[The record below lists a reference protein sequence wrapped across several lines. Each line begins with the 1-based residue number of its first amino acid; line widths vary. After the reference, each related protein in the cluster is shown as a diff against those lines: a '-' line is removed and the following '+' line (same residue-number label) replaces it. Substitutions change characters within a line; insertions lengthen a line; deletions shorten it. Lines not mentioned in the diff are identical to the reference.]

1 MDHGGRPRGRGLL
14 RRIVLLVTGVLL
26 AGELLVYLP
35 SIARFRLQWLDGL
48 VQRAYIAAVATRHRT
63 PDPALE
69 DALLTGVGALRI
81 EVEGAGGRVVL
92 GPDVPV
98 DATFDLARA
107 TWPGLIADALDTLR
121 RGGLRLVAV
130 EAPARMEAGARVR
143 VVFAEATLWY
153 EMAGYSERILL
164 LTLLLV
170 ALLGVGVVTGLR
182 GSLVMPVRRLADHLV
197 RFCAAP
203 EDPSVRLRRSGRQD
217 EIGTLEYQVECLE
230 RDIRALL
237 RQRARLAAVGAAV
250 SRLHHDLRNMLASA
264 MLVSDSLEA
273 SEDPE
278 VRRRAERIIATLE
291 RATALCEET
300 VHYARSG
307 EPVLRPRPVRLAPWI
322 GGLVEGLRPDLRVE
336 LDVPDDLTVTVDPE
350 RFDRVLLNLLRNAE
364 RVLPEGGRIRIRAGR
379 ADGRVRILVED
390 DGPGIPEE
398 LRDRLF
404 EPFAS
409 KGGTGLGLAICREI
423 VEAHGGT
430 VRLARTGPDGTAF
443 EIDFP
448 AGDFGGSARG

>member
-1 MDHGGRPRGRGLL
+1 METERNGPGPRGRGLL
-14 RRIVLLVTGVLL
+14 RRIALLVALVLLTG
-26 AGELLVYLP
+26 EFLVYLP
-35 SIARFRLQWLDGL
+35 SIARFRLQWLDAL
-48 VQRAYIAAVATRHRT
+48 AQRAYLAAVAVRRDP

-81 EVEGAGGRVVL
+81 ELASAEGEVVL
-92 GPDVPV
+92 GPPVPV
-98 DATFDLARA
+98 DAAFDLAD
-107 TWPGLIADALDTLR
+107 PGWAELVADALATLGH
-121 RGGLRLVAV
+121 GGLRLVAI

-143 VVFAEATLWY
+143 VVFAEAALWY
-153 EMAGYSERILL
+153 DMAAYSWRILL

-170 ALLGVGVVTGLR
+170 ALLWLGVVTGLR
-182 GSLVMPVRRLADHLV
+182 GTLVVPVRRLAEHLV
-197 RFCAAP
+197 RFRAAP
-203 EDPSVRLRRSGRQD
+203 EDPSVDLRWSGRRD
-217 EIGTLEYQVECLE
+217 EIGTLEYQVQCLQ

-264 MLVSDSLEA
+264 MIVSDSLEA

-300 VHYARSG
+300 VLYARSG

-322 GGLVEGLRPDLRVE
+322 AGLVDGLRPDLRVE
-336 LDVPDDLTVTVDPE
+336 IDVPDGLSVRVDPE
-350 RFDRVLLNLLRNAE
+350 RFDRVLVNLLRNAE
-364 RVLPEGGRIRIRAGR
+364 KVLPEGGRIRIAARR
-379 ADGRVRILVED
+379 SDGEVRILVED
-390 DGPGIPEE
+390 DGPGVPEE
-398 LRDRLF
+398 VRDRLF

-423 VEAHGGT
+423 VEAHGGRI
-430 VRLARTGPDGTAF
+430 RLARTGPDGSAF
-443 EIDFP
+443 EIVLP
-448 AGDFGGSARG
+448 GA